1 MVENHDEQLSSENTA
16 KTEKVQT
23 RVRPVLIGDILIEA
37 GVISQEQLDN
47 ALDIQKKTKKRLGEI
62 LIDNEWLS
70 ERQLA
75 EALSTQLQIP
85 MISLSRYRPMTEA
98 LSVVP
103 QPVAERLEIVPLS
116 VLENNRLRIAIAEP
130 LNLLALDELRV
141 LTGMDI
147 ELTIAVPSEIA
158 REIPNFYKVMDSL
171 QNAMVEV
178 VSDEEGSIELDLS
191 KTKGDAT
198 ADDAPVIQLVNGVL
212 EQAAREGASDIHI
225 EPFERLTR
233 VRYRVDGLCYDAL
246 DFPSN
251 LHPAVS
257 SRIKIMGNMDITER
271 RKPLD
276 GRILIK
282 VLDRRIDLRVSSL
295 PTIYG
300 EKMVLRLL
308 DQENAMVGLQK
319 LGLED
324 DDQQIL
330 TEMIRKPYGIILVT
344 GPTGSGKSTSL
355 YSILERI
362 NLPEVNIITV
372 EDPVEYTI
380 PGINQIQVDEKA
392 GRSFSAA
399 LRSILRQDPDKIMVG
414 EVRDPVT
421 AQLAVRAAL
430 TGHLV
435 LSTLHTN
442 DAPSAIARL
451 VDMDIAPFLVAS
463 SVICVIAQ
471 RLVRKL
477 CPYCREEIVL
487 SPKACESI
495 GIPVNSTVYRAVG
508 CDACRGTGYRGRSGI
523 YEIMTID
530 EKTKRMILEGA
541 SSGEI
546 RDYVISAGMKTLRD
560 SGIEKVLSGSTSLE
574 EVMQATID

>member
-1 MVENHDEQLSSENTA
+1 MSRKCGAHRKLCCH
-16 KTEKVQT
+16 
-23 RVRPVLIGDILIEA
+23 RVA
-37 GVISQEQLDN
+37 
-47 ALDIQKKTKKRLGEI
+47 
-62 LIDNEWLS
+62 
-70 ERQLA
+70 
-75 EALSTQLQIP
+75 
-85 MISLSRYRPMTEA
+85 
-98 LSVVP
+98 
-103 QPVAERLEIVPLS
+103 
-116 VLENNRLRIAIAEP
+116 
-130 LNLLALDELRV
+130 
-141 LTGMDI
+141 
-147 ELTIAVPSEIA
+147 
-158 REIPNFYKVMDSL
+158 
-171 QNAMVEV
+171 
-178 VSDEEGSIELDLS
+178 DLS
-191 KTKGDAT
+191 NHY
-198 ADDAPVIQLVNGVL
+198 LVGVL
-212 EQAAREGASDIHI
+212 PKYGSKGGTEGPS
-225 EPFERLTR
+225 
-233 VRYRVDGLCYDAL
+233 GL
-246 DFPSN
+246 F
-251 LHPAVS
+251 
-257 SRIKIMGNMDITER
+257 
-271 RKPLD
+271 
-276 GRILIK
+276 
-282 VLDRRIDLRVSSL
+282 IDL
-295 PTIYG
+295 Y
-300 EKMVLRLL
+300 
-308 DQENAMVGLQK
+308 
-319 LGLED
+319 
-324 DDQQIL
+324 
-330 TEMIRKPYGIILVT
+330 LVDT
-344 GPTGSGKSTSL
+344 GD
-355 YSILERI
+355 RI
-362 NLPEVNIITV
+362 FHWIFDCYYINIITV

-546 RDYVISAGMKTLRD
+546 RDYAISAGMKTLRD
-560 SGIEKVLSGSTSLE
+560 SGIEKVISGSTSLE